1 MTLLLIALIVFA
13 VLVVLTVAIQRGK
26 PSPRARRGDP
36 VQHRR
41 EERELL

>member
-1 MTLLLIALIVFA
+1 MTLLLIALIVVA
-13 VLVVLTVAIQRGK
+13 LLVGVTVAVQRRK

-36 VQHRR
+36 VQRRR